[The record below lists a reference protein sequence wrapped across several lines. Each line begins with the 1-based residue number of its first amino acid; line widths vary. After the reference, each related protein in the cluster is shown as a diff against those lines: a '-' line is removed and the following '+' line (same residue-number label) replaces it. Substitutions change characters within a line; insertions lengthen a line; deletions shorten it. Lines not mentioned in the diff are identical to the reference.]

1 MQGPLARGLKSGAVM
16 SFVYSTTNPCRVLIA
31 DRSSAVRSLVRRVL
45 ECAGS
50 VFIIDETSDMNTT
63 LKRAEADPIHLA
75 YIGSNIAS
83 SNGLSV
89 VQDIAKRCSDMRTVL
104 MVEHITADL
113 LRKGRIAGVG
123 TFLAKPFYPAQVEH
137 AFDLVFDEM
146 DARSFEPLDVADLER
161 EMVPSVPDEAA
172 YADFRKAA
180 QG

>member
-1 MQGPLARGLKSGAVM
+1 M
-16 SFVYSTTNPCRVLIA
+16 SFVYSTSNPCRVLIA

-50 VFIIDETSDMNTT
+50 IFIIDETGDVDATMN
-63 LKRAEADPIHLA
+63 RAETDAIHLA
-75 YIGSNIAS
+75 YIGSNITNS
-83 SNGLSV
+83 TGLSV
-89 VQDIAKRCSDMRTVL
+89 VQDIAKRWSDMRTIL
-104 MVEHITADL
+104 MVENITADL

-146 DARSFEPLDVADLER
+146 DARSFEPLSVADLEL
-161 EMVPSVPDEAA
+161 EMAPAVPDEAA